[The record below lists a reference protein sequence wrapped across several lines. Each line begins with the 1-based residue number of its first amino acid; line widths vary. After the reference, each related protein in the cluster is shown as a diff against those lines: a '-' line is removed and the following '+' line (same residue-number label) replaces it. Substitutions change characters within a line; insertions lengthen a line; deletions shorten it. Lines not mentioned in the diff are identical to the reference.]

1 MTPTV
6 PRTLLLAVGALLLV
20 AAAVGVTLAIT
31 RGEDD
36 GGENS
41 TVSPTIVPKAALPS
55 GRELATQIRTRPE
68 SITGA
73 SVITDGSRMCP
84 YVVWM
89 GPIKAY
95 AHNDF
100 HDVMRIDQADGTYLC
115 AGYPQAGERTI
126 IRFLGK
132 NGVPVADQ

>member
-1 MTPTV
+1 
-6 PRTLLLAVGALLLV
+6 
-20 AAAVGVTLAIT
+20 
-31 RGEDD
+31 
-36 GGENS
+36 
-41 TVSPTIVPKAALPS
+41 
-55 GRELATQIRTRPE
+55 
-68 SITGA
+68 
-73 SVITDGSRMCP
+73 MCP

>member
-1 MTPTV
+1 MGA
-6 PRTLLLAVGALLLV
+6 TL
-20 AAAVGVTLAIT
+20 TIT
-31 RGEDD
+31 GSKDTGD
-36 GGENS
+36 EN
-41 TVSPTIVPKAALPS
+41 TKVSPTIVPRAALPS

-73 SVITDGSRMCP
+73 SVVTDGSRMCP

-115 AGYPQAGERTI
+115 AGYPQAGEHTI